1 MWPNYEAASPSALIH
16 FTHCVNYKSLASTFT
31 RCTSNNYKIPNYL
44 LEHKNSTTYSDRVT
58 ICVNTHCM
66 CVWLKTIIKDRK
78 ERHAYLHVT
87 HKSWTKAATWSIH
100 DTITPVNIVCLT
112 EYRRRFQQLLTCAK
126 VWNKTRAHKSR
137 RNRTSVCCQ
146 HRQWH
151 KDGDAGTSART
162 KGGEANLEARTL
174 FPEKHLS
181 AWQTQTERES
191 FELNLFGWAAQR
203 LILKNPGLATQIWL
217 TRRRRVCNHLNA
229 LAAPEVLLRIQRTV
243 LQLLRWW
250 VEKKDKNF
258 DLRLW
263 LLEYRFTWFCF
274 FPAHLKVTLRDKQI
288 DKIVYGNGV
297 GPTSFDWA
305 VSIGTICAVH
315 PKRREQS
322 IRNQCALTLS
332 SLHVSAKGKV
342 TPAPKTEASKVFAA

>member
-1 MWPNYEAASPSALIH
+1 MIH

-31 RCTSNNYKIPNYL
+31 HSTSSNYKIPNYL

-58 ICVNTHCM
+58 ICVNTQCM
-66 CVWLKTIIKDRK
+66 CVWLKTTIKDRK

-100 DTITPVNIVCLT
+100 DTITLVNIVCLT

-126 VWNKTRAHKSR
+126 VRNKTRAHKSR

-229 LAAPEVLLRIQRTV
+229 LAAPEVLLRRQRTV

-250 VEKKDKNF
+250 VETKDKNF
-258 DLRLW
+258 DFDFWNIGLLDSAFSLLISRWHSETNRSIKLFTEMALGKLLLIEQFRLELFVLFIQKEENKVFEINALLRW
-263 LLEYRFTWFCF
+263 ARFTFQQ
-274 FPAHLKVTLRDKQI
+274 KEK
-288 DKIVYGNGV
+288 
-297 GPTSFDWA
+297 
-305 VSIGTICAVH
+305 
-315 PKRREQS
+315 
-322 IRNQCALTLS
+322 
-332 SLHVSAKGKV
+332 SL
-342 TPAPKTEASKVFAA
+342 